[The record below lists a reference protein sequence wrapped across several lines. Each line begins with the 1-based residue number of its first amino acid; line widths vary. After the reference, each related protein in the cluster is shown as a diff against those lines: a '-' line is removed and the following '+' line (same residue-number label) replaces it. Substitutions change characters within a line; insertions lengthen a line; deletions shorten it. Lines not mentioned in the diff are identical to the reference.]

1 MRGQTTCT
9 LVPCNTGPTV
19 LSRESDSTTQGG
31 ASVRPSVGDVAGD
44 VAGNHGKLINL
55 RLPSVATSH
64 ARLLLFPC
72 FRRRAA
78 FSSLLIQFIII
89 RP

>member
-31 ASVRPSVGDVAGD
+31 ESVSDVAGD

-64 ARLLLFPC
+64 ARLLLFSC